1 MRATKA
7 LAPASDEDARA
18 DAAPASDV
26 DRLAL
31 RVHLRLASCRN
42 LLMRESRKSV
52 ERWNLTLPQFDVLAE
67 LARADARGF
76 TFVELSRLL
85 LVTSGN
91 LTGIVDRLE
100 QEQLVVREPDKA
112 DRRVVRVRLTAKGR
126 KLTGRILPQH
136 AEDVRAI
143 LAEVPHETLAQLAAT
158 LGDLRDY
165 LHRRNERSAATAPR
179 FRDAMDD

>member
-1 MRATKA
+1 MRANKA
-7 LAPASDEDARA
+7 LARPGEQDVPPPTASA
-18 DAAPASDV
+18 DV
-26 DRLAL
+26 NDRLAL

-42 LLMRESRKSV
+42 LLMKESRRGV
-52 ERWNLTLPQFDVLAE
+52 ERWGLTLPQFDMLAE

-112 DRRVVRVRLTAKGR
+112 DRRVVRVRLTPKGR
-126 KLTGRILPQH
+126 RLTGRILPQH
-136 AEDVRAI
+136 AEDLGAI
-143 LAEVPHETLAQLAAT
+143 LADMPDGTLRQLADL
-158 LGDLRDY
+158 LGDLRTY
-165 LHRRNERSAATAPR
+165 LHERGGRATAAAPR
-179 FRDAMDD
+179 FRDVMD